1 MQVSCWICGSSEN
14 LTGEHIFK
22 HSDAK
27 MLLGPVSRENPVFF
41 HTKNQINKRVGSFK
55 NEVFKF
61 SKIMCARC
69 NNTVTQPYDKAWE
82 TASSWFFKNE
92 NFIKEGDKFRW
103 NRIFPNDT
111 RKNMIF
117 VQLFFTKLMGCCLHV
132 SGYQFD
138 RKEFSKS
145 IISGRINPSIYLKL
159 NVSQNPSFGVSDLVI
174 NPVNS
179 KNEVEEAAW
188 SYQIGKLH
196 IHVFFLHCR
205 KINRS
210 QNGEWHPNQ
219 NSNRII
225 VQSCI

>member
-1 MQVSCWICGSSEN
+1 MSCWICGSSEN

-22 HSDAK
+22 RSDAK
-27 MLLGPVSRENPVFF
+27 MLLGPVSQKKPVFF

-61 SKIMCARC
+61 SKTMCARC

-82 TASSWFFKNE
+82 TASSWFFDNG
-92 NFIKEGDKFRW
+92 NCIKEGDKFRW
-103 NRIFPNDT
+103 NRIFPYET

-117 VQLFFTKLMGCCLHV
+117 VQLFFTKLMGCCLHEL
-132 SGYQFD
+132 GYQFD

-145 IISGRINPSIYLKL
+145 IIGGRINPSVYLKL
-159 NVSQNPSFGVSDLVI
+159 NVSQRTGIGVSEPFLK
-174 NPVNS
+174 PVNAN
-179 KNEVEEAAW
+179 NEVEEAIW
-188 SYQIGKLH
+188 SYQIGKVH

-210 QNGEWHPNQ
+210 QDGWWHPNQ

>member
-1 MQVSCWICGSSEN
+1 
-14 LTGEHIFK
+14 
-22 HSDAK
+22 

>member
-1 MQVSCWICGSSEN
+1 MSCWICGSSEN